1 MNRCLQGLKLEVDYA
16 ILDKW
21 DERNERGRN
30 KTRGKMEKIDAD
42 WSMWET
48 FPNRHVHVVCV
59 TVLLKTEQR
68 EEKQDVL
75 LSRRVT
81 VTLSFLRSTISRGS
95 FFSWFAWNS
104 FPSQLFGPEISRNT
118 ARCKA
123 KWNRKNTQC
132 VM

>member
-59 TVLLKTEQR
+59 TVLLTTEQR
-68 EEKQDVL
+68 EEKTGSTFVTQSNRDVIL
-75 LSRRVT
+75 F
-81 VTLSFLRSTISRGS
+81 TLNNF
-95 FFSWFAWNS
+95 
-104 FPSQLFGPEISRNT
+104 
-118 ARCKA
+118 
-123 KWNRKNTQC
+123 
-132 VM
+132 